1 MTTRDASAIPARLAG
16 GRRRKGL
23 KANGGKGLKANGGK
37 GQGANG
43 GKGPGADNRGK
54 GGR

>member
-16 GRRRKGL
+16 GRRRKGPR
-23 KANGGKGLKANGGK
+23 ANGGKS
-37 GQGANG
+37 Q
-43 GKGPGADNRGK
+43 GADNRGK